1 MPCPSFVPS
10 AIHSLTPPSPLSVL
24 FVFPLPSIPSPRHPI
39 SLPLWPALSPVILSP
54 CCYSLSRHS
63 HSLPFLPSPCPC
75 FLLTLPSFAF
85 PAVPSIS
92 LPLFPSHSAVIRPPC
107 PSFPLPASVSSSLC
121 RHFISLPF
129 LTSLCP
135 CSPLSLPPF
144 PLPTFPY
151 HYSLFEQYRAMVYSC
166 PDCPATGFT
175 TRGNVTNHRY
185 GGRCPGNARHAA
197 AANSGNPF
205 LMTRHNAASMPS
217 PTLSIPSPTPSIPSP
232 TLSMPSPPRA
242 AVDPEPLRG
251 NEGSTHDN
259 MVPDSFHPAPAPS
272 NSVESTPDVLP
283 DDATSVHTN
292 GEAEC
297 STNDGDESPSFVF
310 LDAFVHWLLTCG
322 VSKKKV
328 DELLQIFNH
337 HGACLEQL
345 RKLRNM
351 RDVEK
356 YADDHAPDA
365 HRNWKKAKVAPLVE
379 SGDVASFKD
388 PHLDAPDDL
397 LLRLARLALT
407 CTAMPMASRPTM
419 GRVLGDLL
427 GMKEEVIGGAEVHR
441 DACRIDREFGSSAA
455 HTVNFDAQLAG
466 IEQMGVQSN
475 LSGDA

>member
-242 AVDPEPLRG
+242 AV
-251 NEGSTHDN
+251 
-259 MVPDSFHPAPAPS
+259 APQVAS
-272 NSVESTPDVLP
+272 
-283 DDATSVHTN
+283 
-292 GEAEC
+292 GE
-297 STNDGDESPSFVF
+297 
-310 LDAFVHWLLTCG
+310 
-322 VSKKKV
+322 
-328 DELLQIFNH
+328 
-337 HGACLEQL
+337 
-345 RKLRNM
+345 
-351 RDVEK
+351 
-356 YADDHAPDA
+356 
-365 HRNWKKAKVAPLVE
+365 VAPLVE